1 MNDLVES
8 HLDGDALANAL
19 TSGIH
24 RVIKEQEHLNSI
36 NVFPVADGD
45 TGTNMSLSLG
55 AGLPVLNADG
65 EKHLGTMLAAL
76 ADAMLDGA
84 RGNSGA
90 IMAQFFQ
97 GMSDSA
103 GETSRFT
110 PYTFGKAIAQGSDY
124 AHDALSKPREGTV
137 LSVIAALAASLHK
150 QTIDNNEQSFSS
162 VMPEALKSLQ
172 TALEKTPDQL
182 DVLRKAGVV
191 DAGAKGFVALFSGMT
206 DYVMSGEIEAKPDLS
221 EIITDANIITAGDA
235 SDSKFRY
242 CTECIVTGD
251 DLDRRKLRESL
262 AEMGDSLV
270 LAGTKRKARI
280 HIHVNDPDDVF
291 TLARQFGAVSAEK
304 ADDMHRQVHGS
315 HDRGRK
321 FAVVV
326 DSAADIPEHLLEQ
339 HDIHVVPIRIQFGE
353 RGYLDKVSITAE
365 EFFEELASNPTHPT
379 TSQPAPGDFRRQ
391 FQFLASHYPDVLS
404 INVTRKASGTMQAAE
419 AAAERVNAHGRMHT
433 FDSRNASLG
442 QGLLAVYAAR
452 CSEAGVDIETTLE
465 QLDELRAETQTF
477 GILNDLRFAVRGGR
491 VPGWVKVVA
500 DLLRLLAIIKTVPDG
515 RIASGAFLIGKRQ
528 RAKRFANYV
537 GKHAPKDVPV
547 NIAIGHAVAP
557 QDAEIIAETLR
568 GRVDNIEQLTISEL
582 GTAFGVH
589 GGPGTLVVAVQ
600 PARALPV
607 PAG

>member
-1 MNDLVES
+1 MNETVKS

-24 RVIKEQEHLNSI
+24 RVIKGQEHLNSI

-45 TGTNMSLSLG
+45 TGTNLSLSLG

-76 ADAMLDGA
+76 ADAMLDGS

-90 IMAQFFQ
+90 IIAQFFQ
-97 GMSDSA
+97 GVSDSA
-103 GETSRFT
+103 GESSRFT
-110 PYTFGKAIAQGSDY
+110 PYTFGKAVAQGSDY
-124 AHDALSKPREGTV
+124 AHDALSKPREGTI

-150 QTIDNNEQSFSS
+150 QTIDKNEQSFGS
-162 VMPEALKSLQ
+162 VMPEALESVQ
-172 TALEKTPDQL
+172 AALEKTPDQL

-191 DAGAKGFVALFSGMT
+191 DAGAEGFVALFSGMT
-206 DYVMSGEIEAKPDLS
+206 DYMLTGEIDEKPDLS
-221 EIITDANIITAGDA
+221 EIVTDANIITVGDIT
-235 SDSKFRY
+235 DSKYRY

-251 DLDRRKLRESL
+251 DIDRRKLREAL
-262 AEMGDSLV
+262 AGMGDSLV

-280 HIHVNDPDDVF
+280 HIHVDDPDDVF
-291 TLARQFGAVSAEK
+291 TLGRQFGTVSAEK

-326 DSAADIPEHLLEQ
+326 DSAADIPEHLLEE

-353 RGYLDKVSITAE
+353 RGYLDKVSISAE
-365 EFFEELASNPTHPT
+365 EFFEELATNPTHPT

-404 INVTRKASGTMQAAE
+404 INVTRKVSGTMQAAE

-442 QGLLAVYAAR
+442 QGLLALHAAR
-452 CSEAGVDIETTLE
+452 CSEAGVDIDTTLK
-465 QLDELRAETQTF
+465 QLDEMRAETQTF
-477 GILNDLRFAVRGGR
+477 GILHDLRFAVRGGR

-515 RIASGAFLIGKRQ
+515 RIASGAFLVGKRH
-528 RAKRFANYV
+528 RARRFAHYIAKR
-537 GKHAPKDVPV
+537 APEGVPV

-568 GRVDNIEQLTISEL
+568 GRVGKIEQLTISEL

-600 PARALPV
+600 PARAI
-607 PAG
+607 PAQSH

>member
-251 DLDRRKLRESL
+251 DIDRRKLRESL

-291 TLARQFGAVSAEK
+291 TLARRFGAVSAEK

>member
-1 MNDLVES
+1 MKETVKS

-45 TGTNMSLSLG
+45 TGTNLSLSLG
-55 AGLPVLNADG
+55 AGLPVLNAAG

-90 IMAQFFQ
+90 IIAQFFQ

-103 GETSRFT
+103 GESSRFT

-124 AHDALSKPREGTV
+124 AHDALSKPREGTI
-137 LSVIAALAASLHK
+137 LSVIAALAESLHK
-150 QTIDNNEQSFSS
+150 QTINNNEQSFAS
-162 VMPEALKSLQ
+162 VMPA
-172 TALEKTPDQL
+172 ALESVQAALAKTPDQL

-191 DAGAKGFVALFSGMT
+191 DAGAEGFVALFSGMT
-206 DYVMSGEIEAKPDLS
+206 NYVLTGEIDDKPDLS
-221 EIITDANIITAGDA
+221 EIVSDANIITAGDA
-235 SDSKFRY
+235 SDSQYRY

-251 DLDRRKLRESL
+251 DIDRRKLREAL
-262 AEMGDSLV
+262 ADMGDSLV
-270 LAGTKRKARI
+270 LAGTKRKAKI

-291 TLARQFGAVSAEK
+291 TLGRKFGVVSAEK

-315 HDRGRK
+315 HDKGRK

-326 DSAADIPEHLLEQ
+326 DSAADIPEHLLEE

-353 RGYLDKVSITAE
+353 RGYLDKVSISAE
-365 EFFEELASNPTHPT
+365 EFFEELATNPTHPT

-404 INVTRKASGTMQAAE
+404 INVTRKVSGTMQAAE
-419 AAAERVNAHGRMHT
+419 AAAERVNAHGRLHT

-442 QGLLAVYAAR
+442 QGLLAVHAAR
-452 CSEAGVDIETTLE
+452 CAEAGVDIETTLE
-465 QLDELRAETQTF
+465 QLDEMRAETQTF
-477 GILNDLRFAVRGGR
+477 GILHDLRFAVRGGR

-515 RIASGAFLIGKRQ
+515 RIASGAFLIGKRH
-528 RAKRFANYV
+528 RARRFARYV
-537 GKHAPKDVPV
+537 AKHAPEGVPV
-547 NIAIGHAVAP
+547 NIAIGHAVSP
-557 QDAEIIAETLR
+557 QDAEVIAETLR
-568 GRVDNIEQLTISEL
+568 GRIDDIEQLTISEL

-600 PARALPV
+600 PTRAI
-607 PAG
+607 PAP